1 MIPYHQPVQGRQ
13 GFALV
18 EIFLKDAKVSMI
30 TIMGPKGDFSLRKP
44 AIGVFASL
52 DELTLPVMEKGSEK
66 EVAAFVITDIRPA
79 SNKQHDARVKVYFEA
94 PNGEDKAVTQYGFT
108 TEIHYLAV
116 AMALGALSAPA
127 GGLPIYFIDSNK
139 YKMNSKFLAT
149 PDQIEFAVIL
159 PPKETE
165 EGEDMSDKMAAMIH
179 SDYAVPLAPVPWD
192 QVVDSDE
199 PSPLVR
205 ASQSKLLMLLLGLA
219 RGEVSPLI
227 ELMSYE
233 DQIDMFEDD
242 EEDDDEEMDDAALIK
257 MEILSLCVK
266 IAQHA
271 YGRITT
277 LNPELQTA
285 AKGIDSVDTVDYNPQ
300 VDLVFSKLVNDP
312 EVMGIFKDVKIAA
325 KDKSEQEI
333 LREENIKT
341 WNEPFSE
348 SWPEPMKPIAD
359 YIDTLEHSDIYHEL
373 VDIDFSDV
381 ELLAE
386 KIDDYGLG
394 KIFTSICISISSY
407 ALKKG
412 TTVLNSSSVT
422 VPAPLLLN
430 AWTNTFEDG
439 YIWELP
445 ALTESL
451 TNYSFKNAVDVLTMY
466 YEPAH
471 DIEKA
476 FYLWSVV
483 HALGHHITASDDW
496 DGYTP
501 EKLAHDLDNL
511 EINTQEFLDFKSWI
525 LRYFRK
531 IKEIETEA
539 NSFGGADEHESDA
552 CAVSEAMH
560 DFIDP
565 DMNLEK
571 MAEVVAMAF
580 PVFADILALRE
591 GLEPGEEGW
600 EANRKTYIYEM
611 LSEIADE
618 FGERIR
624 LALR

>member
-1 MIPYHQPVQGRQ
+1 M
-13 GFALV
+13 V
-18 EIFLKDAKVSMI
+18 EIFLKDAKVSLI

-52 DELTLPVMEKGSEK
+52 DESTLPVMDAGGSNS
-66 EVAAFVITDIRPA
+66 ATAFIISDVRPA
-79 SNKQHDARVKVYFEA
+79 SSKMHDARVKVYFEA
-94 PNGEDKAVTQYGFT
+94 PHGEEEPAQYGFT
-108 TEIHYLAV
+108 TEIHYLAL
-116 AMALGALSAPA
+116 AMALGAVNSPA

-139 YKMNSKFLAT
+139 YKMNAKFSIT

-165 EGEDMSDKMAAMIH
+165 EGEELSEKLAAMIH

-205 ASQSKLLMLLLGLA
+205 AAQSKLLMLLLGLA
-219 RGEVSPLI
+219 RGEISPLI

-233 DQIDMFEDD
+233 DAIDLFDAE
-242 EEDDDEEMDDAALIK
+242 EEDDDTDEKELIR
-257 MEILSLCVK
+257 MEILALCVK

-285 AKGIDSVDTVDYNPQ
+285 AKGIDSVDTIDYNPQ
-300 VDLVFSKLVNDP
+300 VDLVFSKLVSDP

-333 LREENIKT
+333 LREQNIKT
-341 WNEPFSE
+341 WNAPFSE
-348 SWPEPMKPIAD
+348 SWPEQMKPIED
-359 YIDTLEHSDIYHEL
+359 YLNTLEHGDIYHEL
-373 VDIDFSDV
+373 VDLDFSDL
-381 ELLAE
+381 EALEE
-386 KIDDYGLG
+386 KKDDYGLG
-394 KIFTSICISISSY
+394 KIFTSICIAISSY

-412 TTVLNSSSVT
+412 VTVLNSSSVT
-422 VPAPLLLN
+422 VPAPLLLS

-439 YIWELP
+439 YVWELP
-445 ALTESL
+445 ALTDSL

-476 FYLWSVV
+476 FYLWSVI

-496 DGYTP
+496 NDYTP
-501 EKLAHDLDNL
+501 EMLAHDLDNL
-511 EINTQEFLDFKSWI
+511 EINTQEFIDFKSWI

-560 DFIDP
+560 EFIDP
-565 DMNLEK
+565 DMDLEK

-580 PVFADILALRE
+580 PVFADILALRA
-591 GLEPGEEGW
+591 GLEPGEESW
-600 EANRKTYIYEM
+600 ELSRKTYIYEM
-611 LSEIADE
+611 LSEIAEE
-618 FGERIR
+618 FGERVR
-624 LALR
+624 FALR